1 MWSTEIENILLTSKN
16 FLGCF
21 PMNELPPFP
30 RTLPSSLIV
39 NTDFST
45 GRGEH
50 WLALILKDDRCLF
63 FDSFGVPLLD
73 ETLIEYLS
81 SYYDSVTYSNVAV
94 QDFRSEKCGE
104 FCILFIKNVKDR
116 KTFRNFLSKFNTI
129 DLLQNDFIV
138 NSWLYDYKKI
148 NFT

>member
-30 RTLPSSLIV
+30 HTLPSSLIV
-39 NTDFST
+39 NTDIST

-50 WLALILKDDRCLF
+50 WLALILKDDGCLF

-81 SYYDSVTYSNVAV
+81 YYYNSITYSDVAL

-104 FCILFIKNVKDR
+104 FCILFIKNVKGR
-116 KTFRNFLSKFNTI
+116 
-129 DLLQNDFIV
+129 
-138 NSWLYDYKKI
+138 
-148 NFT
+148 